1 MKKLIKI
8 IFILAI
14 VVVAYFVFAK
24 TTHISLFK
32 SKYKLEE
39 NSQQQ
44 ELSHDAFLKNLPKLE
59 NTNRYGGGN
68 VIMYYDTL
76 QHKTILQS
84 CYFNKVNSIQ
94 IDKDHFQSI
103 IKNTTGSNY
112 FFQTPFP
119 FENFDEKSKKF
130 GSCLFD
136 RGFYLGIYRE
146 LIENISIWQQK
157 YGNLSVSFS
166 LTEDPETRNEY
177 VLVYIKS
184 MVDGKTTDIAYL
196 IPNKKSF
203 KHIYDYMIID
213 KLRLKK
219 QQLVLLNA
227 LNYTYPEY
235 KTAINTWKIHSK
247 KYELRNLRWNFD

>member
-1 MKKLIKI
+1 MKKLIKLV
-8 IFILAI
+8 FILSI

-24 TTHISLFK
+24 TTNISLFK
-32 SKYKLEE
+32 RNHNIHEKVFK
-39 NSQQQ
+39 Q
-44 ELSHDAFLKNLPKLE
+44 ELSHEIFLSNLPNLKNA
-59 NTNRYGGGN
+59 NRYGGGN

-84 CYFNKVNSIQ
+84 CYLNKANSIQ

-103 IKNTTGSNY
+103 IKQTIGSNY
-112 FFQTPFP
+112 FFQIPFP

-166 LTEDPETRNEY
+166 LSEDPKSKNEFI
-177 VLVYIKS
+177 LVYIKS
-184 MVDGKTTDIAYL
+184 MVNGTLTDIAYS
-196 IPNKKSF
+196 IPNKKTF
-203 KHIYDYMIID
+203 RHIYDYMIID
-213 KLRLKK
+213 KSKITD
-219 QQLVLLNA
+219 QQLILLDA

-235 KTAINTWKIHSK
+235 KTAIKTWKIHSK
-247 KYELRNLRWNFD
+247 KYELRNLKWNFD